1 MFNQHVW
8 PADRMAT
15 LQMALRLGNRA
26 ARQSVGLD
34 LDGSYISAV
43 AISDGIIQ
51 QAATADLPAGLIRD
65 GEVEDV
71 DGLAQAI
78 KSFFRGQNLGKNVL
92 LGVANQQ
99 IAVRSLEIPP
109 IEDAQE
115 RTAAVRFQASE
126 AVAMPLDEAVLDY
139 EVIGETTTG
148 EGSSLLR
155 VIVVAAREPMIMR
168 LVDAVR
174 GAGLRPDGI
183 DLSAFALM
191 RIVAPENEA
200 EPAPAR
206 IYCHLAGVTNLAV
219 GVGNTCV
226 FTRPL
231 ATVWDGGSQEFVSAL
246 AEEIRLSMDYYVGQP
261 DARQVGEILLSG
273 PGSQRPGMAEQ
284 VAGLVGLPVAV
295 AQPLGRLGAAS
306 LRVGDDPSRY
316 TVAAGL
322 ALGGSA

>member
-1 MFNQHVW
+1 
-8 PADRMAT
+8 MAT
-15 LQMALRLGNRA
+15 PQMVPRLGNRA
-26 ARQSVGLD
+26 ARSVVGLD

-43 AISDGIIQ
+43 SLAGGVIQ
-51 QAATADLPAGLIRD
+51 QAASADLPPGLVRE

-71 DGLAQAI
+71 EGLSHAL
-78 KSFFRGQNLGKNVL
+78 KDFFRANNFGKNVL

-99 IAVRSLEIPP
+99 VAVRSLEIPP
-109 IEDAQE
+109 IENEQE

-139 EVIGETTTG
+139 QIIGETMTG
-148 EGSSLLR
+148 EGTGLMR

-191 RIVAPENEA
+191 RIVAPDNEP

-206 IYCHLAGVTNLAV
+206 VYCHLGGITNLAV
-219 GVGNTCV
+219 GVGSTCV

-246 AEEIRLSMDYYVGQP
+246 AEEIRLSMDYYTGQP
-261 DARQVGEILLSG
+261 DARQVSEILLSG
-273 PGSQRPGMAEQ
+273 PGSQRPGIAEQ

-306 LRVGDDPSRY
+306 LRMGEDPSRY

-322 ALGGSA
+322 AMGAAA